1 VLGWIYQKLVDGKVV
16 CDECR
21 GGKSKTRGIQRQVL
35 GRLEVRKTCDD
46 DMVGFAIAG
55 RLGRTPRMDGAG
67 DSAAGWTLRGNILVG
82 ADLPRICAIGK
93 QHQCEMQAGV
103 KQYSCGH
110 QIQWEQTED
119 DRSAGSVSLQDLQ
132 WE

>member
-35 GRLEVRKTCDD
+35 GDWRSRKTCED

-55 RLGRTPRMDGAG
+55 RLGRTPRKD
-67 DSAAGWTLRGNILVG
+67 D
-82 ADLPRICAIGK
+82 
-93 QHQCEMQAGV
+93 AGV
-103 KQYSCGH
+103 
-110 QIQWEQTED
+110 
-119 DRSAGSVSLQDLQ
+119 LQRD
-132 WE
+132 